1 MRANSHALHLYELVW
16 EWATNKLTFLAFLF
30 CPIPKKTIS
39 EPSSRLSVLSMNT
52 RYNSMH
58 ILVLNAGSSSVK
70 AAVIDPSTGE
80 RSLEMSAERLL
91 DAPSISFSDGTEI
104 SLEKAR
110 PERAIAVCLEALK
123 DKLAGIDIAGV
134 GHRVVHGGED
144 FDRAARIDEAVEA
157 KIESLSPLAPLHNP
171 INLRG
176 IRAARALFPDVD
188 HFAVFDT
195 AFHQSLPRRAKTYA
209 LPKDLMAEHGIRR
222 YGFHGTSHKY
232 VAAKAARFLGSEARN
247 LRIISCH
254 LGNGCSV
261 AAVEFGRSVE
271 TSMGMT
277 PLEGLMMGTRS
288 GDIDPGIPDYLRRVA
303 GMDTESIE
311 EMLNR
316 RSGLAGLSGAGNDMR
331 EILEK
336 ASAGD
341 ADCQLAVQVF
351 THRLRKYIG
360 AYAAV
365 MGGVDAIVFT
375 GGIGENSPVIRH
387 RACQRLDF
395 LGAIINEDHNTG
407 ISLTRTAPVADFS
420 MQHSRVKLLV
430 VQTDEQLAIA
440 KECSKLIEKADGVN
454 ELPTIP
460 VAISARHIHLCRET
474 VDALFGQGHELTVR
488 KWLSQPGQ
496 FAAEETV
503 SVVGPRNTLERVR
516 VLGPVRSKDQLEISR
531 TDEFFLGIDAPVRES
546 GKVENTPGCK
556 LIGPAGEFTLEDGV
570 ICAWRHIHMTP
581 DDAKI
586 FGVKDRDVVEVE
598 VGSGERSLTFGNV
611 LIRVSPKY
619 KLEMH
624 IDTDEGNAAEI
635 NSGDEGVLRDTM
647 SAGVLKRRRVE
658 V

>member
-1 MRANSHALHLYELVW
+1 MQ
-16 EWATNKLTFLAFLF
+16 
-30 CPIPKKTIS
+30 
-39 EPSSRLSVLSMNT
+39 
-52 RYNSMH
+52 
-58 ILVLNAGSSSVK
+58 ILVINAGSSSVK
-70 AAVIDPSTGE
+70 AAVINPVTGE
-80 RSLEMSAERLL
+80 RELEMSAERLL
-91 DAPSISFSDGTEI
+91 DAPVITFSDGTEI
-104 SLEKAR
+104 KLEKAG

-123 DKLAGIDIAGV
+123 DKLSGADIAGV

-144 FDRAARIDEAVEA
+144 FDRAALITDEIEA
-157 KIESLSPLAPLHNP
+157 KIEALVPLAPLHNP
-171 INLRG
+171 VNLRG
-176 IRAARALFPDVD
+176 IRAARELFPDVD

-209 LPKDLMAEHGIRR
+209 LPKDLMEKHGIRR
-222 YGFHGTSHKY
+222 YGFHGTSHQY

-277 PLEGLMMGTRS
+277 PLEGLVMGTRS
-288 GDIDPGIPDYLRRVA
+288 GDLDPGIMDYLHREA
-303 GMDTESIE
+303 GMDTAAID

-316 RSGLAGLSGAGNDMR
+316 ESGLKGLSGGENDMR
-331 EILEK
+331 TILDK
-336 ASAGD
+336 ATAGD

-365 MGGVDAIVFT
+365 MGGVDAIIFT
-375 GGIGENSPVIRH
+375 GGIGENSQVIRH
-387 RACQRLDF
+387 RASQRLDF
-395 LGAIINEDHNTG
+395 LGAIINEDKNNG
-407 ISLTRTAPVADFS
+407 LSLSKTAPVADFS
-420 MQHSRVKLLV
+420 MQHSRVRLLAV
-430 VQTDEQLAIA
+430 RTDEQLAIA
-440 KECSKLIEKADGVN
+440 KECGKMIEKADGVN
-454 ELPTIP
+454 VLPAIP

-474 VDALFGQGHELTVR
+474 VDALFGEGHELTVR

-496 FAAEETV
+496 YAAEETV
-503 SVVGPRNTLERVR
+503 QVVGPRNTLKKVR

-556 LIGPAGEFTLEDGV
+556 LIGPAGEFNLEDGV

-581 DDAKI
+581 EDAKT
-586 FGVKDRDVVEVE
+586 FGVVDRDIVEVE
-598 VGSGERSLTFGNV
+598 VGSAERPVIFGNV
-611 LIRVSPKY
+611 LIRVSPNY

-635 NSGDEGVLRDTM
+635 NSGEEGVLRHTEN
-647 SAGVLKRRRVE
+647 AGKLRKRRVASE
-658 V
+658 

>member
-1 MRANSHALHLYELVW
+1 
-16 EWATNKLTFLAFLF
+16 
-30 CPIPKKTIS
+30 
-39 EPSSRLSVLSMNT
+39 MN
-52 RYNSMH
+52 

-70 AAVIDPSTGE
+70 AAVINPSNGD
-80 RSLEMSAERLL
+80 RLLEMSAERLL
-91 DAPSISFSDGTEI
+91 DAPVIEFSDGTKIE
-104 SLEKAR
+104 LEGKGHGR
-110 PERAIAVCLEALK
+110 VIAVCLEALK
-123 DKLAGIDIAGV
+123 DKLSGIDIAGV

-144 FDRAARIDEAVEA
+144 FDRATLISDDVEQQIDG
-157 KIESLSPLAPLHNP
+157 LSKLAPLHNP
-171 INLRG
+171 VNLRG
-176 IRAARALFPDVD
+176 IHVARSLFPDVD

-195 AFHQSLPRRAKTYA
+195 AFHQSLPSRAKTYA
-209 LPKDLMAEHGIRR
+209 LPKELMKEHSIRR

-232 VAAKAARFLGSEARN
+232 VAAKAAQYLGAEARD

-277 PLEGLMMGTRS
+277 PLEGLVMGTRS
-288 GDIDPGIPDYLRRVA
+288 GDIDPGIVDYLHTQT
-303 GMDTESIE
+303 GMTTGEIDDI
-311 EMLNR
+311 LNR
-316 RSGLAGLSGAGNDMR
+316 KSGLAGLSGVGNDMR
-331 EILEK
+331 KILQKSTE
-336 ASAGD
+336 GD

-351 THRLRKYIG
+351 THRIRKYIG

-387 RACQRLDF
+387 RASQRMDY
-395 LGAIINEDHNTG
+395 LGAIINEDKNTAVRL
-407 ISLTRTAPVADFS
+407 SDTAAVADFS
-420 MQHSRVKLLV
+420 MQHSRVKLLAV
-430 VQTDEQLAIA
+430 KTDEQLAIA
-440 KECSKLIEKADGVN
+440 RECGKLIEKADGVN
-454 ELPTIP
+454 GMPTIP
-460 VAISARHIHLCRET
+460 VAISARHIHLRQET
-474 VDALFGQGHELTVR
+474 IDVLFGKGHELKVR

-503 SVVGPRNTLERVR
+503 AVVGPRNTLERVR

-556 LIGPAGEFTLEDGV
+556 LIGPAGKFNLEDGV

-581 DDAKI
+581 EDAKV
-586 FGVKDRDVVEVE
+586 FGVEDRDIVEVE

-635 NSGDEGVLRDTM
+635 NSGDEGLLHQTGSSGTLR
-647 SAGVLKRRRVE
+647 KRRVKIGN
-658 V
+658 

>member
-1 MRANSHALHLYELVW
+1 
-16 EWATNKLTFLAFLF
+16 
-30 CPIPKKTIS
+30 
-39 EPSSRLSVLSMNT
+39 
-52 RYNSMH
+52 MH

-70 AAVIDPSTGE
+70 AAVIDPATGK

-91 DAPSISFSDGTEI
+91 DAPVIEFSDGTTIE
-104 SLEKAR
+104 LENKG

-123 DKLAGIDIAGV
+123 DKLKDTDIAGV

-144 FDRAARIDEAVEA
+144 FDRATRIDESVEA
-157 KIESLSPLAPLHNP
+157 TIEGLAKLAPLHNP

-176 IRAARALFPDVD
+176 IRAARRLFPDVD

-232 VAAKAARFLGSEARN
+232 VAATAARFLGAQPHD
-247 LRIISCH
+247 LRLITCH

-261 AAVEFGRSVE
+261 AAIEFGRSVE

-277 PLEGLMMGTRS
+277 PLEGLVMGTRS
-288 GDIDPGIPDYLRRVA
+288 GDIDPGIVDYLYEQA
-303 GMDTESIE
+303 GMDTEAIDR
-311 EMLNR
+311 MLNR
-316 RSGLAGLSGAGNDMR
+316 ESGLAGLSGVGNDMR
-331 EILEK
+331 TILQE
-336 ASAGD
+336 ASEGN

-360 AYAAV
+360 AYAAI

-387 RACQRLDF
+387 RSSQRLSY
-395 LGAIINEDHNTG
+395 LGAIINEDKNAAAKLSES
-407 ISLTRTAPVADFS
+407 IPVVDFS
-420 MQHSRVKLLV
+420 MTHSRVKLLAV
-430 VQTDEQLAIA
+430 RTDEQLAIA
-440 KECSKLIEKADGVN
+440 KECGHLIRKEDEVN
-454 ELPTIP
+454 RLPTIP
-460 VAISARHIHLCRET
+460 VAISARHIHLCRAS
-474 VDALFGQGHELTVR
+474 VDALFGEGHELKVR

-503 SVVGPRNTLERVR
+503 AVVGPRNTLERVR
-516 VLGPVRSKDQLEISR
+516 VLVPVRSNDQLEISR
-531 TDEFFLGIDAPVRES
+531 TDEFYLGIDAPVRES
-546 GKVENTPGCK
+546 GKVANTPGCK
-556 LIGPAGEFTLEDGV
+556 LIGPAGELTLEEGV

-581 DDAKI
+581 ADAET

-635 NSGDEGVLRDTM
+635 NTGDEGVLSETSQSGTLR
-647 SAGVLKRRRVE
+647 KRRVE
-658 V
+658 A